1 MSEKMPSS
9 NKYAEYADQFKM
21 PDELDEFIF
30 GSAVEHEAEADDEVV
45 EYKEHTSAVGRAA
58 DRLADFADRV
68 HESRVELQDNFAET
82 IEDKAER
89 LAGGAKQLGKSAVSG
104 LKNAGL
110 ITLGLTIIGVE
121 AGAKKV
127 VEAKDYVSE
136 KAGEAKTAIGDK
148 SEKIADFASESKKGV
163 IEFAGNKKSEV
174 ISFFKNKKDE
184 AIQRKLDRQSAR
196 KMAQDYKEASRI
208 NNQID
213 RYAEKKARAEEKAD
227 RAEKRQQAKEKLA
240 QEKNLAN
247 AHAAA
252 IRMNNRIDRR
262 VAIEKMKEGV
272 VESINDKKDRARN
285 GARGVSKSIFKFIN
299 KAKASGA
306 AAYSTWS
313 DYDRKHA

>member
-1 MSEKMPSS
+1 MSEKMPNS
-9 NKYAEYADQFKM
+9 NKYAEYADQFRM

-30 GSAVEHEAEADDEVV
+30 GSGIESDAEVGDDNVEY

-58 DRLADFADRV
+58 DRFADFADRI
-68 HESRVELQDNFAET
+68 HESRAEFQVNLAES

-89 LAGGAKQLGKSAVSG
+89 LTGGAKKLGKSAVDG

-127 VEAKDYVSE
+127 IEAKDYVSE
-136 KAGEAKTAIGDK
+136 KAGEAKTAIGGK
-148 SEKIADFASESKKGV
+148 SEKIADFASESRKGV
-163 IEFAGNKKSEV
+163 IEFAGNKKNEV
-174 ISFFKNKKDE
+174 ISFFKSKKDE
-184 AIQRKLDRQSAR
+184 AIQRKLDRQ
-196 KMAQDYKEASRI
+196 
-208 NNQID
+208 
-213 RYAEKKARAEEKAD
+213 AEKQAQ
-227 RAEKRQQAKEKLA
+227 AEKLQKAKEKLA

-252 IRMNNRIDRR
+252 IRINNRIDRR
-262 VAIEKMKEGV
+262 AAIEKMKDGI
-272 VESINDKKDRARN
+272 VENINDKKNRVTN
-285 GARGVSKSIFKFIN
+285 GARGVSMSIFKFIN

-306 AAYSTWS
+306 AAYNTWN